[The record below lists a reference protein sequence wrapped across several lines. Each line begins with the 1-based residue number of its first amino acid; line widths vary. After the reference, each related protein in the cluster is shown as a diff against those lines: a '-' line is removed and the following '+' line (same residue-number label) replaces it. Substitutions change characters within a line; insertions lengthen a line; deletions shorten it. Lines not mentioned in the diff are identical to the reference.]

1 VIAGQIKSYTDLLVW
16 QKGHTLAMSLY
27 GYSVKN
33 NKKQWD
39 FIAQEIWKQAVRAA
53 FSVPANIVEGYYS
66 HKGKSFASHL
76 EISRGSAGETQYWV
90 RVLSETNLLG
100 KPEGDNLVLGY
111 GEVIAMLTGLVNKI
125 RK

>member
-1 VIAGQIKSYTDLLVW
+1 MIAGQIKSYTDLLVW

>member
-1 VIAGQIKSYTDLLVW
+1 MSAQIKSYTDLLVW
-16 QKGHTLAMSLY
+16 QKGHELAMNLY
-27 GYSVKN
+27 GNSIKN
-33 NKKQWD
+33 NKKYRD

-66 HKGKSFASHL
+66 HKGRNFASHL

-90 RVLSETNLLG
+90 RVLSEANLL
-100 KPEGDNLVLGY
+100 ETLESDNLILGY
-111 GEVIAMLTGLVNKI
+111 SEVIAMLTGLVNKI

>member
-1 VIAGQIKSYTDLLVW
+1 MMSAQIKSYTDLLVW
-16 QKGHTLAMSLY
+16 QKGHALAINLY
-27 GYSVKN
+27 GYSIKN
-33 NKKQWD
+33 NKKYRD

-66 HKGKSFASHL
+66 HKGKNFASHL

-90 RVLSETNLLG
+90 RVLSETNLLEM
-100 KPEGDNLVLGY
+100 PQGDNLILGY